1 MSENSVDV
9 SEVWG
14 GPGAI
19 LRQAREAKGLDATA
33 VAAMLHLSEF
43 KLYALE
49 TDDYSSLPEPVF
61 IRGYLRNYAR
71 LLNEPEAP
79 VLDAYARH
87 NHGVEIDE
95 KPPLDS
101 HVAVEVSSNHDVVKA
116 TTVVIAVI
124 LIVLPLIWWWDN
136 LEQAAYKI
144 VGSVTEEMDAEVP
157 SSESVSTE
165 ADLSSFMPP
174 PPPGS
179 SEAEGGASE
188 QESLVVEP
196 NKLEITSLD
205 VAPVP
210 ESMEPEVL
218 KVNKMPIDGV
228 SGSIA
233 ASSPVVAKAEE
244 SVSAIK
250 EIVEEVV
257 PVKPAKSKNP
267 LVKPKT
273 KPVVKA
279 VIRKPQ
285 PKPKPA
291 AAKVKTSGTL
301 LEFVESSWVKVR
313 DANNQV
319 ILIGEYKK
327 GVKKQLSG
335 RTPYKVVLGNSSAV
349 RVMVDGKQA
358 DLDKYSSGGVA
369 RFTIMSGKIQNP

>member
-14 GPGAI
+14 GSGAI

-33 VAAMLHLSEF
+33 VAAMLHLSEA
-43 KLYALE
+43 KLHALE

-79 VLDAYARH
+79 VLDAFARQ
-87 NHGVEIDE
+87 NPSVEIDE
-95 KPPLDS
+95 QPPLDS
-101 HVAVEVSSNHDVVKA
+101 HVAVEVSSNHDVVKGV
-116 TTVVIAVI
+116 TVVITVI
-124 LIVLPLIWWWDN
+124 LIALPLIWWWDN
-136 LEQAAYKI
+136 LEQAAHEI
-144 VGSVTEEMDAEVP
+144 VGSVAQETEADTSTAENTN
-157 SSESVSTE
+157 TE
-165 ADLSSFMPP
+165 ADLSAFIPP

-179 SEAEGGASE
+179 AEAEAPGQGSPEA
-188 QESLVVEP
+188 EP
-196 NKLEITSLD
+196 SKLEITSLD
-205 VAPVP
+205 IAQAPEPGEPVA
-210 ESMEPEVL
+210 L
-218 KVNKMPIDGV
+218 KLDKMPTDEAG
-228 SGSIA
+228 GSIVVP
-233 ASSPVVAKAEE
+233 SPVAEKVEE

-257 PVKPAKSKNP
+257 PAKPKKS
-267 LVKPKT
+267 LVRPKT
-273 KPVVKA
+273 KPVIKA

-285 PKPKPA
+285 PKPAAVKA
-291 AAKVKTSGTL
+291 AAGGTL
-301 LEFVESSWVKVR
+301 FEFLESSWVKVR

-349 RVMVDGKQA
+349 NVRVDGKLVN
-358 DLDKYSSGGVA
+358 LDQYSSGGVA